1 MQTLLHRKMRNRYA
15 FLPVQ
20 IAADNH
26 SVQKE
31 PPLYAQM
38 IH

>member
-1 MQTLLHRKMRNRYA
+1 MQKLLQHNMRNRYA

-20 IAADNH
+20 IAADDH
-26 SVQKE
+26 LVQQE
-31 PPLYAQM
+31 PPLYARM